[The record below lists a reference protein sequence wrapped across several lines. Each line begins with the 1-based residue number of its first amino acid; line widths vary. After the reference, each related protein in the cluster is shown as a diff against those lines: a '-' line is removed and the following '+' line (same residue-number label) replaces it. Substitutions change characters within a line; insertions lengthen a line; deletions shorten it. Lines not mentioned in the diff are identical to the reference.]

1 MNDLVHFRH
10 IQSGLIPF
18 DTAHVAVKRHG
29 RKIVRITAAEKFVN
43 SLLNAVFP
51 DRGESQ
57 LSQSATLVGFS
68 DVQVIQ
74 TNREILISAVV
85 IRAERKITHTA
96 IAVQKY
102 IIVFSRLCDP
112 LRIMICIGLLIV
124 ILPHMLRIYAGIGFL
139 PDNSPGFG
147 NLDCIQSGCFLQF
160 NHGAFREW

>member
-10 IQSGLIPF
+10 IQSGPIPF
-18 DTAHVAVKRHG
+18 DTAHVTVKSHG
-29 RKIVRITAAEKFVN
+29 RQIVRITAAEKFVN
-43 SLLNAVFP
+43 SLPGAVFP

-102 IIVFSRLCDP
+102 IIV
-112 LRIMICIGLLIV
+112 
-124 ILPHMLRIYAGIGFL
+124 
-139 PDNSPGFG
+139 
-147 NLDCIQSGCFLQF
+147 LDRKSVV
-160 NHGAFREW
+160 